1 MSFTFNDLV
10 RATLDHLTLDGTF
23 ETILPFQKW
32 IFNEWFFNGE
42 RKQMPGGK
50 EDTWFINYRLGDSA
64 QYTEPGGVRN
74 PEFGQHLVQATQ
86 PLVQM
91 YFYVAHVEEE
101 LEQMG
106 NRGPLNDSSWAIINS
121 IQSRRQSEKLGFFKK
136 LEEDF
141 FELPTLTGTQKSLWG
156 LPYHLKAIT
165 SAQAAT
171 ATAAGAFQGA
181 NPLTHA
187 SAGVSAGS
195 NWYGIDVTST
205 DPDYTDLQ
213 NYNFRWEAD
222 SAASVSLTETNLV
235 RLSTAFRKLAFEGPL
250 DMAHLAKPAF
260 ARFVL
265 CTDNYMCDKF
275 GIAARQQNDR
285 LGQNVVAMLGVGVGL
300 SLVGSTA
307 MVNGLPVQYAPVLDS
322 PDAENL
328 LARGYHPLY
337 GVNLDTFNMNVR
349 PQKFMKKRRP
359 ASDEVHTPDVIVEY
373 VDSVLNLRLSDRQ
386 KAGFNGSWISV

>member
-1 MSFTFNDLV
+1 MSFTFNDIV
-10 RATLDHLTLDGTF
+10 TATLDHLPLDGKF
-23 ETILPFQKW
+23 ATIMPLQKW
-32 IFNEWFFNGE
+32 IFNDWFFHGD

-50 EDTWFINYRLGDSA
+50 EDKWYINYRLGDSA
-64 QYTEPGGVRN
+64 QYTEPGKTRN
-74 PEFGQHLVQATQ
+74 PEFGRHLVEATQ

-106 NRGPLNDSSWAIINS
+106 NRGPIQGGWDIINT

-136 LEEDF
+136 LEDDF
-141 FELPTLTGTQKSLWG
+141 FELPILTGTQKSMWG

-165 SAQAAT
+165 TGQVAGGT
-171 ATAAGAFQGA
+171 ASGAFQGG
-181 NPLTHA
+181 NPLTAA
-187 SAGVSAGS
+187 SAGVSAGAD
-195 NWYGIDVTST
+195 WCGIDVTSS

-213 NYNFRWEAD
+213 NYNFRWDAD
-222 SAASVSLTETNLV
+222 AAASVTLTEENLV
-235 RLSTAFRKLAFEGPL
+235 RLSTAFRLLAFEGPI
-250 DMAHLAKPAF
+250 DMANLAEPAF
-260 ARFVL
+260 ARFAL
-265 CTDNYMCDKF
+265 CTDGYMCDKF

-300 SLVGSTA
+300 SLVGSVA
-307 MVNGLPVQYAPVLDS
+307 MVNGLPIQFAPVLDT

-337 GVNLDTFNMNVR
+337 GVNKSVFNMNVR

-373 VDSVLNLRLSDRQ
+373 VDSVMNFRLFDRQ
-386 KAGFNGSWISV
+386 KAGFNASWIA